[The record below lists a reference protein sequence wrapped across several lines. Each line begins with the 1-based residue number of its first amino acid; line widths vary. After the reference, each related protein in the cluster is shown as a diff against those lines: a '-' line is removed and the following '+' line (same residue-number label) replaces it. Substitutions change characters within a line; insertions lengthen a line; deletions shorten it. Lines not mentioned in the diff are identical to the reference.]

1 MDINANITSPL
12 AIGFTERGDGGLDT
26 SWFEKRHKVDGIVIV
41 TKNVTHA
48 CAERLLRCFRD
59 GYPIL
64 LHAGRTGWG
73 GTVIEPNVPT
83 AELQL
88 ASVAKLVSCGFPR
101 YQVTLRI
108 DPVIP
113 TPEGLERFR
122 HVLRQA
128 RAYGLLP
135 GMRVRVSVMDDYAHV
150 KARFR
155 AMGLEPVYPGRQFQA
170 SPEQFAAVARI
181 MLDNP
186 DITFE
191 TCAETAFDGV
201 PNAIRRGCLSMADL
215 EILDLA
221 DGYSDNR
228 VNPQGR
234 NGCLCLGAKTELLS
248 NRRRCPHRCAYCYWK
263 D

>member
-73 GTVIEPNVPT
+73 GTVIEPNIPT